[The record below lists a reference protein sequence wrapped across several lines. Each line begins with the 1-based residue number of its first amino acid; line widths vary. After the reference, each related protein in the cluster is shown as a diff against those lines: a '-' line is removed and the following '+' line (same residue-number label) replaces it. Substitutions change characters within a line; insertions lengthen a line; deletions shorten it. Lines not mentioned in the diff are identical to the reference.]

1 MRTEKIRATAEIKGG
16 LLRRGT
22 LLWRVGPVDGHG
34 MMVRWLATLTGLLR
48 WDGRQRLAPSLNR
61 TIPQMS
67 RVPCAGEGNCDLFG
81 EIWRWFAISLLE
93 EFRKGAL
100 EVQL

>member
-1 MRTEKIRATAEIKGG
+1 MAS
-16 LLRRGT
+16 GT
-22 LLWRVGPVDGHG
+22 SRWAWHDDGK
-34 MMVRWLATLTGLLR
+34 MAIATLTGLLW
-48 WDGRQRLAPSLNR
+48 WDGRQRLAHSLNR

-81 EIWRWFAISLLE
+81 EIWRWFAIGLPE
-93 EFRKGAL
+93 ELRKGAL